1 MLLAGTGFIPMQSDI
16 AGRLRSGSA
25 AGQRGPVRMQSIWE
39 GTAPHARRRGRRM
52 GKLHPALISRT
63 RGNHH

>member
-25 AGQRGPVRMQSIWE
+25 AGQRGPVRIQSMLE
-39 GTAPHARRRGRRM
+39 GIAPYSRCRGRRRG
-52 GKLHPALISRT
+52 KFHPAFIYRT
-63 RGNHH
+63 RGNHR